1 MSEKIIVEL
10 TREQAQAVMDATELL
25 ARLEI
30 GRTITP
36 KEADDMF
43 ACTRLGARIWDLRK
57 RGYPIISER
66 VDGVNK
72 FGDKCHWA
80 RYRMGARA

>member
-1 MSEKIIVEL
+1 M
-10 TREQAQAVMDATELL
+10 TQNDRLL
-25 ARLEI
+25 SYLQS
-30 GRTITP
+30 GHSITP
-36 KEADDMF
+36 KEADELFGCM
-43 ACTRLGARIWDLRK
+43 RLGARIYDLK
-57 RGYPIISER
+57 QRGYPIISER